1 MLFVFFSFLATLV
14 FGFGL
19 VLLVNYAL
27 VDWEKNR
34 VEDLARK
41 IKQQDSLS
49 NTNNILNKTVS
60 SHRFTNV
67 DLKDNLRPRITHQS
81 ISETASQIYTK
92 TITTIKNQDYA
103 GWWQK
108 IVQELSKLKQDWLGT
123 VKSWL
128 KFLISLARPLD
139 EDKRQEAANQVDT
152 EKEEKQKDQI
162 AHVVEKVKVSNQIY
176 EQLRPSLNHI
186 DDASDTFELVG
197 KPSQIQTPSQPKLQ
211 TSSALENRSKEQQQD
226 LATIGLGATF
236 DKPKTDKDMTQFEK
250 IERKILDRLQESGL
264 KDYDIWLELGDFY
277 LKYDEKEKAKEIYA
291 LVLKQADGEQKE
303 MARNRLISF

>member
-1 MLFVFFSFLATLV
+1 MLFVFFSFLATLL
-14 FGFGL
+14 FGFSL
-19 VLLVNYAL
+19 LLLVNYAL

-34 VEDLARK
+34 VEDLARQ
-41 IKQQDSLS
+41 IRQQDSVS
-49 NTNNILNKTVS
+49 NTNNILSKTVS

-67 DLKDNLRPRITHQS
+67 DLKDNLRSRITRQS

-108 IVQELSKLKQDWLGT
+108 IVQEFNRLKQDWLGT

-128 KFLISLARPLD
+128 KFLISLARSVD
-139 EDKRQEAANQVDT
+139 ENEKTANQIDT
-152 EKEEKQKDQI
+152 EKEKNQI
-162 AHVVEKVKVSNQIY
+162 AHVVEKVKGNSQIY
-176 EQLRPSLNHI
+176 DQSKPSLNYI
-186 DDASDTFELVG
+186 INDAASTFELVG
-197 KPSQIQTPSQPKLQ
+197 GSSQTQTPSQSTFQTPSVLEDKPK
-211 TSSALENRSKEQQQD
+211 ERQQD
-226 LATIGLGATF
+226 PATIALGAAF

-264 KDYDIWLELGDFY
+264 KDYDIWLQLGDFY

-303 MARNRLISF
+303 IARNRLISF